1 MENHSTELA
10 LELGRKAQE
19 FRISVLEMIYRVQSG
34 HLGGSFS
41 AAEIITTL
49 FFHHLRLEPANPN
62 WPQRDRFILS
72 KGHAAPMLYVALADR
87 GFFPKKDLETFRQL
101 DSHLQGHP
109 DRLKTSGVEMT
120 SGVLG
125 HGLGIGIG
133 LALAARLNQSNY
145 GVYVLLGD
153 GELDAGV
160 VWEAAMTASKYK
172 LDNLTAIVDRN
183 RVQLDGP
190 TEAIMPLD
198 PLRDKWISFGWH
210 VIEVDGHN
218 VSELMK
224 TLDEASRVR
233 CLPTVIIAHTVKGK
247 GVSFMENDSKWHGRP
262 PTKDEYEMALKE
274 LKGGLSHI

>member
-10 LELGRKAQE
+10 LELSRRAQE
-19 FRISVLEMIYRVQSG
+19 FRINVLDMVYRVQSG

-49 FFHHLRLEPANPN
+49 LFHHIRLNPADPN
-62 WPQRDRFILS
+62 WLQRDRFILS
-72 KGHAAPMLYVALADR
+72 KGHAAPMLYVALAER
-87 GFFPKKDLETFRQL
+87 GFFPKEDLATFRQL

-109 DRLKTSGVEMT
+109 DRLKTPGVEMT

-125 HGLGIGIG
+125 HGLGVGVG
-133 LALAARLNQSNY
+133 LALAARLDKSSHR
-145 GVYVLLGD
+145 VYVLLGD

-160 VWEAAMTASKYK
+160 VWEAAMTASKYR

-190 TEAIMPLD
+190 TEDIMPLD
-198 PLRDKWISFGWH
+198 PLRDKWLSFGWH
-210 VIEVDGHN
+210 VIGVDGHN

-224 TLDEASRVR
+224 ALDEASRVQGR
-233 CLPTVIIAHTVKGK
+233 STVVIAHTVKGK
-247 GVSFMENDSKWHGRP
+247 GVSFMENDSKWHGRAP
-262 PTKDEYEMALKE
+262 NTEEYEIALKE